1 MSSTSFLRRLAG
13 ALLFSLHLCAAAANP
28 LPLLSDY
35 THTAWGALQGA
46 PTGVLRI
53 VQGADGWL
61 WIASERGLYR
71 YDGVQFER
79 MRAVYGHR
87 LKSNRVMVLT
97 AGSDDSLWVSY
108 LDGGVSVFRKGG
120 SRTFTTRDGLPSD
133 PVWDMHV
140 APDGAIWV
148 ATRKGALRLAPGAE
162 RFELQGNEVGLPGS
176 LVFRILFGRDGTEWI
191 ASGKGV
197 YFRRRGEQGF
207 QLAWQKETVINLA
220 EGPDGTLWALADADQ
235 YYRLRPATA
244 RVEDAP
250 RPALTAIGM
259 GFSRDGDMW
268 LLNRNEVERRRDAR
282 APGDAAQRL
291 TLAGGLSGSF
301 PQPFF
306 QDREGNIWIGTSSG
320 LDRFRRNRLQPLPVS
335 EELLF
340 PAMIRTPAGG
350 MWISSYPGGVYS
362 VSAAGGSEM
371 VSKERFSVSH
381 LAADGTLWL
390 AGAVGVR
397 RQAPDGSVT
406 NFAPPDGLHGLEAR
420 SIQQDSAGTLWVGFS
435 GNGGLFRLVQGR
447 WLRDG
452 GLAGFPPD
460 RPHIMATDDQ
470 GRVWMGHSGNVVTIV
485 GNDKGKGEDRTS
497 IRRLDAA
504 SGLQLGNVLALCAD
518 GPRMWAGGE
527 EGTMLYREGRF
538 TALRGARGETFRGVS
553 GIARLPNGDLWLHGA
568 DGVYRVGAANLA
580 DWMRDPA
587 RPVNFERFDALDGLR
602 GYAPQ
607 ISPFPS
613 LVRAADGT
621 LWFSTSNAIAVVD
634 PAKLY
639 RNALP
644 PPVAIRSVAANDTLY
659 DVEHRKALSLPEGTD
674 SLRFAF
680 TALSLSIP
688 ERVRFRYRLEGVD
701 HGWQEPVERR
711 GASYTNLAPGRYR
724 FEVSAANEDGV
735 WSRAPAAVDV
745 EIRPTFV
752 QMRWFTLILALGA
765 ALMLY
770 LAYALRV
777 RTIRRRLQER
787 HQAQLEERSRIARSL
802 HDTLLQSVQ
811 GVLLSFDAHARRV
824 PEGSGERTR
833 LERTLDLAWK
843 LMAEGRD
850 QIMGLRASASPDELL
865 LALQPVGKDLAEFG
879 GYAFELR
886 TVGRARALKP
896 QVRDEMYAIGR
907 EALRNAARH
916 AHAAHVMLE
925 LDYGKDAFRLRVL
938 DDGCGLEP
946 AVADSQERPGHWG
959 LPGMRE
965 RAQGIAAG
973 FRLSSDCGKGTE
985 ILVTLPAALAYE

>member
-1 MSSTSFLRRLAG
+1 MRRLVG
-13 ALLFSLHLCAAAANP
+13 ALVFFLHLCAAAANP

-53 VQGADGWL
+53 VQSTDGWL

-79 MRAVYGHR
+79 MQSVYGHR
-87 LKSNRVMVLT
+87 LESNRIFVLM
-97 AGSDDSLWVSY
+97 AGADGALWVSY
-108 LDGGVSVFRKGG
+108 QNGAVSMFRKDG
-120 SRTFTTRDGLPSD
+120 SRTFTTRDGLPAD
-133 PVWDMHV
+133 PVWDMHT
-140 APDGAIWV
+140 APDGAVWV

-162 RFELQGNEVGLPGS
+162 RFALQGGEVGLPPR
-176 LVFRILFGRDGTEWI
+176 LVLRLLFARDGTEWI
-191 ASGKGV
+191 ASGTGV
-197 YFRRRGEQGF
+197 HFRRPGERRF

-220 EGPDGTLWALADADQ
+220 EGPDGSVWALADADQ
-235 YYRLRPATA
+235 YHQVHAVAAGANDL
-244 RVEDAP
+244 P
-250 RPALTAIGM
+250 RRRLTAISM
-259 GFSRDGDMW
+259 GFDREGAMW
-268 LLNRNEVERRRDAR
+268 LLNRNEVERKRDPGAR
-282 APGDAAQRL
+282 GDAAQRL

-340 PAMIRTPAGG
+340 PTMIPTADGG
-350 MWISSYPGGVYS
+350 MWISSYPEGVYR
-362 VSAAGGSEM
+362 VNAAGGSELLA
-371 VSKERFSVSH
+371 KDRFSVSH
-381 LAADGTLWL
+381 LAKDGTLWL
-390 AGAVGVR
+390 AGGNGVR
-397 RQAPDGSVT
+397 RRAPDGSVT
-406 NFAPPDGLHGLEAR
+406 DFAAPDGLRGLEAR
-420 SIQQDSAGTLWVGFS
+420 SIQQDSGGSLWVGFS
-435 GNGGLFRLVQGR
+435 GNGGLFRLVEGVWQKE
-447 WLRDG
+447 G

-460 RPHIMATDDQ
+460 RPHVMATDAH
-470 GRVWMGHSGNVVTIV
+470 GAVWMGHSGNAITIV
-485 GNDKGKGEDRTS
+485 VNQQGRTTL
-497 IRRLDAA
+497 RHLGAA
-504 SGLQLGNVLALCAD
+504 SGLQVGSVLALFPD
-518 GPRMWAGGE
+518 GLRMWAGGE
-527 EGTMLYREGRF
+527 DGTMLFREGRF
-538 TALRGARGETFRGVS
+538 VALRGARGEAFRGVS
-553 GIARLPNGDLWLHGA
+553 GIVRLANGELWLHGA
-568 DGVYRVGAANLA
+568 DGVYHIGAASLA
-580 DWMRDPA
+580 DWMRNPA
-587 RPVNFERFDALDGLR
+587 RPVGFERFDALDGLR

-607 ISPFPS
+607 VGPFPS
-613 LVRAADGT
+613 LVRAADGK
-621 LWFSTSNAIAVVD
+621 LWFGTSNAVAVVD
-634 PAKLY
+634 PAHIY

-644 PPVAIRSVAANDTLY
+644 PPVAIRSVAANDTVY
-659 DVEHRKALSLPEGTD
+659 EVEHRKALSLPEGTD

-680 TALSLSIP
+680 TAPSLSIP
-688 ERVRFRYRLEGVD
+688 ERVRFRYRLQGVD
-701 HGWQEPVERR
+701 HGWQDPVERR

-735 WSRAPAAVDV
+735 WSRLPAVLDVD
-745 EIRPTFV
+745 IRPTFV
-752 QMRWFTLILALGA
+752 QTRWFTLILALGA

-824 PEGSGERTR
+824 PEGSSERTR

-865 LALQPVGKDLAEFG
+865 VKLQPIGRNLAEHG
-879 GYAFELR
+879 GHAFELR
-886 TVGRARALKP
+886 TIGQARPLKP

-907 EALRNAARH
+907 EALLNASRH
-916 AHAAHVMLE
+916 AHAARVVLE
-925 LDYGKDAFRLRVL
+925 LDYGKDAFRLRVH

-946 AVADSQERPGHWG
+946 AVADSQGRPGHWG

-965 RAQGIAAG
+965 RAEGIAAAY
-973 FRLSSDCGKGTE
+973 RLSSDAGKGTE
-985 ILVTLPAALAYE
+985 VMVSLPAALAYE